1 MLEELMVSTAV
12 IIALGSNLGSPSENV
27 SMAIKRLGAIL
38 LPPTRHSTFWQSEP
52 VKMEDDA
59 ASFVNAVILGQTSMA
74 PVELL
79 NALKEIEETMGRDHS
94 LRDHS
99 LRGHSLRDRRDL
111 YQSRTIDLD
120 IIAYGNEIIDL
131 ASLVIPHPRAMD
143 RLFVLLPLAQI
154 YPEFCFPGQGLS
166 LNSLIDKAP
175 KIEISD
181 LGL

>member
-99 LRGHSLRDRRDL
+99 LRDRRDL

-131 ASLVIPHPRAMD
+131 TSLVIPHPRAMN
-143 RLFVLLPLAQI
+143 R
-154 YPEFCFPGQGLS
+154 
-166 LNSLIDKAP
+166 
-175 KIEISD
+175 
-181 LGL
+181 